1 MALVAVQEE
10 MERLPSSTDS
20 ITDNASSGAP
30 NTKWNAAE
38 LSEVL
43 LDVVLD
49 AERQQQQQQQSLGH
63 PQEEGDSSGS
73 VGMRLAAVLV
83 PSPLSNTAAS
93 SSSSVEAAL
102 WPPGHREA
110 GAVAP
115 WGPCVHL
122 ALWALDRFTQ
132 AATLRFAPLIRQNQG
147 PVQSSSI
154 SRVWGAL
161 DRSNSDC

>member
-49 AERQQQQQQQSLGH
+49 AERQQQQQQSLGH

-110 GAVAP
+110 AAVAP